1 MNKFGVLKTKI
12 VTKLTES
19 YTSGNMSEFKDIF
32 NTVKK
37 NRDFRDLYL
46 FYEELEN
53 KTLPDKETAKQY
65 INEMVTLLIPKLIS
79 ADGISKRLN
88 QKVHDV
94 EINENEIYNTIDQ
107 LLENDSLF
115 NIDKKIIAKN
125 KLVEHLISKKEQVT
139 EDSPDDIKTTV
150 NEGLLNAVLVGN
162 FNALYNQTLTE
173 SDKLELNTILT
184 LNDNDLSAV
193 FTELKENL
201 QSTIGKLITEDTGS
215 EELKNRLLETSKE
228 LREMKPTKLNY
239 YKLKELKN
247 GFN

>member
-19 YTSGNMSEFKDIF
+19 YATGNMSEFKDIF

-65 INEMVTLLIPKLIS
+65 IEEMIALLKPKLIS
-79 ADGISKRLN
+79 ANGISSRLN
-88 QKVHDV
+88 KKVSGV

-115 NIDKKIIAKN
+115 NIDKKLMAKN

-139 EDSPDDIKTTV
+139 DPDITKTTV
-150 NEGLLNAVLVGN
+150 NESLLNAVLVGN
-162 FNALYNQTLTE
+162 FNVLYNQTLTE

-184 LNDNDLSAV
+184 LNDTDLEVA
-193 FTELKENL
+193 FIELKENV
-201 QSTIGKLITEDTGS
+201 QTTIGKLIAEDTGS
-215 EELKNRLLETSKE
+215 DELKSRLLETSKE
-228 LREMKPTKLNY
+228 LNGMKPTKLNY
-239 YKLKELKN
+239 YRLKELKN
-247 GFN
+247 